1 MAMNGVCNTW
11 TSRWSALQK
20 SLAKEPEQR
29 SLVQVAFGVQIGTRA
44 ADSWLGRA
52 LDRTG
57 CIAKQAGAPAL

>member
-1 MAMNGVCNTW
+1 MNVVCNTW

-29 SLVQVAFGVQIGTRA
+29 SLVQVSFGVQIGPRA

-52 LDRTG
+52 LGRGG
-57 CIAKQAGAPAL
+57 CMAKQAGAPAL